1 MGVKN
6 KEVIP
11 ESEQKEMEPGRS
23 PNSVVFF
30 IHWLDSKQIE
40 KNFSILYSNTMLINH
55 GTLLEAMYFK

>member
-23 PNSVVFF
+23 PNSVESFLF
-30 IHWLDSKQIE
+30 ID
-40 KNFSILYSNTMLINH
+40 
-55 GTLLEAMYFK
+55 